1 MGLGWGGDSGGQEN
15 TPYLN
20 LSTPPPLSPSKQKT
34 KQDDLLR
41 GVYGHGFEKPSAIQA
56 RALPAIL
63 GDLPASASGSDA
75 PSPSAPSR
83 RRRDVIAQAQSGT
96 GKTSMIALASCA
108 LADPRKPDCQVLIL
122 SPTRELA
129 TQTERAATA
138 LGEHAAVKVLAA
150 VGGGSA
156 ARDARELEGGG
167 RHVVSGTP
175 GRVFDLIQRGALKTA
190 KVQTL
195 VLDEADELL
204 AQGFRDQIFDIYRR
218 LPASTQ
224 TVLVSATLPRDVLE
238 MAEKFMAADPLR
250 ILMRRDN
257 LTLDGIRQ
265 FSVRVEKEEWKFET
279 LCDLYDSLTISQA
292 VVFCNSRKK
301 VDWLTGQLRKSNFTV
316 ASMHGDLPQR
326 ERDSVMTTFR
336 SGESRV
342 LVTTDVWARG
352 IDVAQV
358 SLVVNYDLP
367 PRREAYLHR
376 IGRSGRFG
384 RKGVAISFA
393 TDDDLRAL
401 REIEAFY
408 KMRIP
413 DLPANVGDLL

>member
-1 MGLGWGGDSGGQEN
+1 MGWGGDSGGQEN

-167 RHVVSGTP
+167 TSCP
-175 GRVFDLIQRGALKTA
+175 GRRGAS
-190 KVQTL
+190 
-195 VLDEADELL
+195 
-204 AQGFRDQIFDIYRR
+204 
-218 LPASTQ
+218 ST
-224 TVLVSATLPRDVLE
+224 
-238 MAEKFMAADPLR
+238 
-250 ILMRRDN
+250 
-257 LTLDGIRQ
+257 
-265 FSVRVEKEEWKFET
+265 
-279 LCDLYDSLTISQA
+279 
-292 VVFCNSRKK
+292 
-301 VDWLTGQLRKSNFTV
+301 
-316 ASMHGDLPQR
+316 
-326 ERDSVMTTFR
+326 
-336 SGESRV
+336 
-342 LVTTDVWARG
+342 
-352 IDVAQV
+352 
-358 SLVVNYDLP
+358 
-367 PRREAYLHR
+367 
-376 IGRSGRFG
+376 
-384 RKGVAISFA
+384 
-393 TDDDLRAL
+393 
-401 REIEAFY
+401 
-408 KMRIP
+408 
-413 DLPANVGDLL
+413 